1 MIRIVIADDHAIVR
15 RGLRQ
20 LVSEES
26 DITVVGEATNA
37 QELLTLLRQHACDA
51 LLLDI
56 SMPGRTGLEILR
68 ELRQEHPRLP
78 ILLLTMHPEEQFAV
92 RALRAGAAAYL
103 TKETAPED
111 LVVAIRKVI
120 RGGRYITPSLAEKL
134 AADLADGTERPRHE
148 ALSEREH
155 QVLRLLGA
163 GRSVTQIAD
172 ELCLSVKTISTYR
185 ARILEKMG
193 MKTNAEL
200 IHYAI
205 KNQLVT

>member
-1 MIRIVIADDHAIVR
+1 MGRIENKFKTLKEKGEKA
-15 RGLRQ
+15 
-20 LVSEES
+20 LVAYLTAGYPSL
-26 DITVVGEATNA
+26 EAT
-37 QELLTLLRQHACDA
+37 R
-51 LLLDI
+51 
-56 SMPGRTGLEILR
+56 EIKKGYP
-68 ELRQEHPRLP
+68 QIK

-120 RGGRYITPSLAEKL
+120 RGGRYITPALAEKL

-185 ARILEKMG
+185 ARIL
-193 MKTNAEL
+193 
-200 IHYAI
+200 
-205 KNQLVT
+205 